1 MVTSNSHIVVAVEA
15 GLADDVQFAGTHV
28 QPHLQQSDGRLTAC
42 QDIHDYQ
49 VGFFQ
54 MFQFPVHL
62 MFKSD
67 ISPLNPLSLRGLYRR
82 YLPSGRAR
90 NQSQV
95 AFCQSML
102 LPMSMVPARKILVYS
117 ASFTSA
123 LSSSGRSTITSD

>member
-54 MFQFPVHL
+54 MRSEEHTSEL
-62 MFKSD
+62 
-67 ISPLNPLSLRGLYRR
+67 
-82 YLPSGRAR
+82 
-90 NQSQV
+90 QSH
-95 AFCQSML
+95 
-102 LPMSMVPARKILVYS
+102 
-117 ASFTSA
+117 
-123 LSSSGRSTITSD
+123 